1 MSTPL
6 PLEPA
11 ELLHHDRWLRA
22 LARSLVCGA
31 DVDDLV
37 QDTWAAA
44 CAGRPDPVRPLR
56 GWLAT
61 VVRRLAARSHRTRT
75 RRLAR
80 EATFGMHEELPSTE
94 ATVAV
99 LELQRAVSAVVAA
112 MPEPSRSTILL
123 CYYHERPAAEVA
135 AHFQISEVALRK
147 RLERALRELRARLRD
162 SRGAEWHRSPAAL
175 ALADVRTLAGFSAV
189 PGAILMH
196 KLVTTAAAVLLLALL
211 TAGGIWWNSTATAER
226 SDVPRA
232 EPVAALVQPAPDA
245 APVAADPAPEQAMR
259 VQVPPAATAVGPQW
273 QGFVVDPTGKQLPG
287 VPLVSV
293 QKLPE
298 ARSTEDNSLLDRVP
312 EELRHLSS
320 ELVRAQDAVDLATA
334 PNVGTAG
341 PDGSFALDAKAS
353 TFLLAGPGWA
363 TLRAPLLVAER
374 AAGLVVVA
382 APAVRF
388 CGEVVSDLGRPIA
401 GVRIEVRVPPLTDF
415 PFVLDHTRPNPHPVV
430 HTREDGTFALEGL
443 PRGTGA
449 IEFHCDGFAPKDV
462 GVPATSLEHERIV
475 LSAVGKSHMVVS
487 GRLLDEREAPIQG
500 GTVGLAAIVA
510 RTDREGRFE
519 LVFPRREDGPF
530 KDSRLF
536 AACVGFQSIVI
547 EDFGAKLAD
556 PAMRRDLVLRLQTP
570 LTTTGR
576 VVDAA
581 GVPQVGAIVYP
592 WGEPHVLADRTADE
606 LGMSEQAPVQQ
617 FGPGIR
623 LWAQTDANGAF
634 ELRGLRARDYQLRV
648 WIEQPR
654 VGVTCGPVT
663 AGSRDVELRLP
674 AQLVH
679 ERVAGQVV
687 GLDGKPIA
695 GVHVTAPLLR
705 YKTPDGLYSTKGP
718 EATTDTEGRFE
729 LREVPRTDVWLNYNS
744 DVILHGRVELDPNRL
759 FEQRLVAERRCH
771 MRVQV
776 DAGRGARS
784 FRVLDGNGKEVSIN
798 EITPNG
804 SYSTNRWKLEEGRSA
819 VISVSE
825 RAATIVF
832 EGEKKGEV
840 GRLPLRLVPG
850 DVAVIVF

>member
-1 MSTPL
+1 
-6 PLEPA
+6 
-11 ELLHHDRWLRA
+11 
-22 LARSLVCGA
+22 
-31 DVDDLV
+31 

-80 EATFGMHEELPSTE
+80 EATLGFSEELPSTE

-99 LELQRAVSAVVAA
+99 LELQRAVSAAVAT

-135 AHFQISEVALRK
+135 AHFQISEVAVRK
-147 RLERALRELRARLRD
+147 RLERALRELRARLRE

-175 ALADVRTLAGFSAV
+175 ALADVRRLAGFSAV

-196 KLVTTAAAVLLLALL
+196 KFVTTAAAVLLLALL
-211 TAGGIWWNSTATAER
+211 AAGGIWWNAAASAE
-226 SDVPRA
+226 SSEVPRV
-232 EPVAALVQPAPDA
+232 EPVTAAQPARAAAPADADA
-245 APVAADPAPEQAMR
+245 APAEATR
-259 VQVPPAATAVGPQW
+259 VQVPAAASAEAPQW
-273 QGFVVDPTGKQLPG
+273 QGTVVDPAGKPLGG

-293 QKLPE
+293 QRLPE
-298 ARSTEDNSLLDRVP
+298 ARSTEDNSLLDRMP
-312 EELRHLSS
+312 DELRHLAS
-320 ELVRAQDAVDLATA
+320 ELARDRFAVDLANA

-341 PDGSFALDAKAS
+341 PDGTFALEAGAH

-374 AAGLVVVA
+374 AAGIVVVA
-382 APAVRF
+382 SPAVRF

-401 GVRIEVRVPPLTDF
+401 GVRIEVRMPALTDF

-430 HTREDGTFALEGL
+430 HTGEHGTFALEDL

-449 IEFHCDGFAPKDV
+449 IEFHCDGFAPKNV
-462 GVPATSLEHERIV
+462 TVPATSLEHERIV
-475 LSAVGKSHMVVS
+475 LTHVDKTHMVVR

-500 GTVGLAAIVA
+500 GTVGLAAIVV

-536 AACVGFQSIVI
+536 AACVGFQSIVV

-556 PAMRRDLVLRLQTP
+556 PKLREDLVLRLQAP

-581 GVPQVGAIVYP
+581 GVPQVGALVYP
-592 WGEPHVLADRTADE
+592 WGEPFVLADRTADE
-606 LGMSEQAPVQQ
+606 LGMPEQAPVQNL
-617 FGPGIR
+617 GPSVR
-623 LWAQTDANGAF
+623 LWALTDSNGAF
-634 ELRGLRARDYQLRV
+634 VLRGLRARDYQLRV

-663 AGSRDVELRLP
+663 AGSHDVELRLP
-674 AQLVH
+674 EQLVH

-695 GVHVTAPLLR
+695 GVRVTAPLLR
-705 YKTPDGLYSTKGP
+705 FKAPGGLYSTQGP
-718 EATTDTEGRFE
+718 ATTTDAEGRFE
-729 LREVPRTDVWLNYNS
+729 LGSVPCTDVWLNYNS
-744 DVILHGRVELDPNRL
+744 DAILHGRVELDPGRL
-759 FEQRLVAERRCH
+759 LEQRLVAERRCH
-771 MRVQV
+771 LRVQV
-776 DAGRGARS
+776 DAGRHAKS
-784 FRVLDGNGKEVSIN
+784 FRVLDGDGREVRIN

-804 SYSTNRWKLEEGRSA
+804 SYSTNSWKLDDGRSA

-825 RAATIVF
+825 VAATIVF
-832 EGEKKGEV
+832 DGEKAEV

>member
-1 MSTPL
+1 MTTPL

-31 DVDDLV
+31 DVEDLV

-44 CAGRPDPVRPLR
+44 CAVRPDPVRPLR

-61 VVRRLAARSHRTRT
+61 VVRRLAARSHRSRT

-80 EATFGMHEELPSTE
+80 EATLEPPEDLPSTE

-99 LELQRAVSAVVAA
+99 LELQRAVSAAVAA

-135 AHFQISEVALRK
+135 AHFKISEVALRK
-147 RLERALRELRARLRD
+147 RLERALRELRSRLRD
-162 SRGAEWHRSPAAL
+162 SRGAEWHRSPAAI
-175 ALADVRTLAGFSAV
+175 ALAGVRRLAGFSAV

-196 KLVTTAAAVLLLALL
+196 KFVTTAAAVLLLALL
-211 TAGGIWWNSTATAER
+211 AAGGIWWNSAATAEG
-226 SDVPRA
+226 SEVPRVEA
-232 EPVAALVQPAPDA
+232 VATAALPARDA
-245 APVAADPAPEQAMR
+245 APAAADAPPTEATR
-259 VQVPPAATAVGPQW
+259 VQVPAAPTVEAPQW
-273 QGFVVDPTGKQLPG
+273 QGTVVDPSGKPLGG

-293 QKLPE
+293 QRLPE
-298 ARSTEDNSLLDRVP
+298 VRSTEDNSLLDRMP
-312 EELRHLSS
+312 PELRHLTS
-320 ELVRAQDAVDLATA
+320 ELARDSDAVDLANA
-334 PNVGTAG
+334 PKVGTAAL
-341 PDGSFALDAKAS
+341 DGTFALDAKAS

-374 AAGLVVVA
+374 AAGIVVVA
-382 APAVRF
+382 SPAVRF
-388 CGEVVSDLGRPIA
+388 AGEIVSDLGRPIA
-401 GVRIEVRVPPLTDF
+401 GVRIEVRMPPLTDF
-415 PFVLDHTRPNPHPVV
+415 PFVLDHTRPNPHPVL
-430 HTREDGTFALEGL
+430 HTREDGTFALECL

-449 IEFHCDGFAPKDV
+449 IEFHCDGFTPKHV
-462 GVPATSLEHERIV
+462 AVPATSLEHERIV

-500 GTVGLAAIVA
+500 GTVGLAAVVV

-547 EDFGAKLAD
+547 DDFGVRLAD
-556 PAMRRDLVLRLQTP
+556 PKLREDLVLRLQAP

-581 GVPQVGAIVYP
+581 GVPQVGALVYP

-606 LGMSEQAPVQQ
+606 LGMPEQAPVQDL
-617 FGPGIR
+617 GPSVR
-623 LWAQTDANGAF
+623 LWARTDSNGAF

-648 WIEQPR
+648 WLEQPR

-679 ERVAGQVV
+679 ERIAGQVV
-687 GLDGKPIA
+687 GLDGTPLA
-695 GVHVTAPLLR
+695 GVRVTAPLLR
-705 YKTPDGLYSTKGP
+705 YKTHDGLYSTKGP
-718 EATTDTEGRFE
+718 EATTDAEGRFE
-729 LREVPRTDVWLNYNS
+729 LRDVPRTDVWLNYNS
-744 DVILHGRVELDPNRL
+744 DAILHGRVELDPNRL

-776 DAGRGARS
+776 DAGRGAKA
-784 FRVLDGNGKEVSIN
+784 FDVLDSNGKGVNIN

-804 SYSTNRWKLEEGRSA
+804 SYSTNRWKLEGGRSA
-819 VISVSE
+819 VLSVSE

-832 EGEKKGEV
+832 HGEKGEV